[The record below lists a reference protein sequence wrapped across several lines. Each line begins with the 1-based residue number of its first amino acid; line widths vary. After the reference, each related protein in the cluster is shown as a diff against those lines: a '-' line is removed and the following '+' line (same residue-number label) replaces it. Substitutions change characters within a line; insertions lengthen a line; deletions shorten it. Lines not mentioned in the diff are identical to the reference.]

1 MRRPSK
7 KALRSRRIMLLLF
20 LFLTCLILWGVF
32 TLGRHVLR
40 YARGASIRS
49 VQTEQTQQPD
59 GSLPSDPSEDDSSVP
74 KNQYDENCF
83 FTRNGLMCYDGPEA
97 SSLIGIDVSA
107 HQQQIDWEAVA
118 ACGVQYAV
126 IRIGYR
132 GYTEGAIQ
140 LDDCFAQNLQG
151 AREAGLQIGVYFFSQ
166 ALDEQEAREEAAFVL
181 KTLDGQALELPV
193 FFDWE
198 EIDGEARSDVIDRT
212 TLTLLADAF
221 CQKIESGGYAAG
233 IYFNQKFGYEELN
246 LQSLLDY
253 SFWLAEYNPTPTFR
267 YGFQFWQYACDGTID
282 GITGPVDLN
291 VAFIPK

>member
-1 MRRPSK
+1 
-7 KALRSRRIMLLLF
+7 
-20 LFLTCLILWGVF
+20 
-32 TLGRHVLR
+32 
-40 YARGASIRS
+40 
-49 VQTEQTQQPD
+49 
-59 GSLPSDPSEDDSSVP
+59 
-74 KNQYDENCF
+74 
-83 FTRNGLMCYDGPEA
+83 MCYDGPEA

-221 CQKIESGGYAAG
+221 CQEIESGGYAAG

-282 GITGPVDLN
+282 GITGYRFWEDGTGALILPEHKYTFKYTLEEGRLALKFENAKAGRVIFTAALEN
-291 VAFIPK
+291 GRLILVKEEEAGTAEFLLEKTGE